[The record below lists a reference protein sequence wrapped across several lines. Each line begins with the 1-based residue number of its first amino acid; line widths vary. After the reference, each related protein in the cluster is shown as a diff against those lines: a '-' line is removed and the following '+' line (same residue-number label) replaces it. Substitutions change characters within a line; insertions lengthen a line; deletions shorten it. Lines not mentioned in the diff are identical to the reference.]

1 MKIVV
6 SNNQV
11 KYAFSEGA
19 DVLLTDRL
27 VADDI
32 IALDMNSANAQV
44 ITTDTLPAD
53 WRDYA
58 CTWNGTAVVKGVSHL
73 QMMQENDPDRYAEVL
88 EDYASTARTKRDKL
102 LLDCDWVAVKSFET
116 STDIPAA
123 FTTYRQALRDITA
136 QTGFP
141 LTIEWPTQPE

>member
-11 KYAFSEGA
+11 KYAFSDGA

-73 QMMQENDPDRYAEVL
+73 QTMQENAPDRYAEVL
-88 EDYASTARTKRDKL
+88 EDYASTARAKRDKL

-116 STDIPAA
+116 STDIPEAWA
-123 FTTYRQALRDITA
+123 TYRQALRDVTD
-136 QTGFP
+136 QETFP
-141 LTIEWPTQPE
+141 TSVNWPEAP